1 MTEVIHHQH
10 HKQSPDTTAR
20 LLFADFSFV
29 LNTLQLLILAVK
41 LTPYFHSDD
50 QLPLDIGLSF

>member
-20 LLFADFSFV
+20 LLFADFSSV
-29 LNTLQLLILAVK
+29 PLILAVK
-41 LTPYFHSDD
+41 LTP
-50 QLPLDIGLSF
+50 LLSL